1 MKKKTISIVT
11 PCFNEEASI
20 KDCYEAVLGI
30 FETELR
36 AYDRE
41 HIFCD
46 NSSSDRTVEILKQI
60 ASRDSSVK
68 LIVNSRNFGVFNNNF
83 NGVINSSGDA
93 VLLMLPADMQD
104 PPDRLPEF
112 VKLWEQG
119 YEIVFGIRAQREENI
134 FMRNMR
140 YIYYRIISRLSYV
153 EYPPNVGDFQL
164 VDRKVIEPM
173 KLFHDAQ
180 PFMRMMTFDCGFK
193 SIGVPYTWR
202 ARKKGES
209 KIYLRHL
216 FEHGLTGLISYSS
229 IPMRLAFVLGTIL
242 AAISIL
248 FALLNVLVWF
258 VSPGLVPRGV
268 PTVIVAL
275 TFLSGVQLL
284 FLGLIG
290 EYILAIFN
298 QVRGRPLVI
307 ERERINFDEPNQS
320 P

>member
-1 MKKKTISIVT
+1 MKNKTISVVT
-11 PCFNEEASI
+11 PCFNEEESI
-20 KDCYEAVLGI
+20 EDCYEAVRSI
-30 FETELR
+30 FDSELED
-36 AYDRE
+36 YERE

-68 LIVNSRNFGVFNNNF
+68 IIINSRNFGIFNNNF
-83 NGVINSSGDA
+83 NGVINSTGDA
-93 VLLMLPADMQD
+93 VLLLMPADMQD

-119 YEIVFGIRAQREENI
+119 YEIVFGIRAQREEGFI
-134 FMRNMR
+134 MRTLR
-140 YIYYRIISRLSYV
+140 GIYYRIISRLSYV

-164 VDRKVIEPM
+164 VDRKVIESM

-180 PFMRMMTFDCGFK
+180 PFMRMMTFDCGFR
-193 SIGVPYTWR
+193 SVGVPYTWK
-202 ARKKGES
+202 AREKGQS
-209 KIYLRHL
+209 KNYLRHL
-216 FEHGLTGLISYSS
+216 IEQGLTGLISYSS
-229 IPMRLAFVLGTIL
+229 IPMRLAFILGITM

-248 FALLNVLVWF
+248 FAILNFFVLVVF
-258 VSPGLVPRGV
+258 PGLVPRGI

-275 TFLSGVQLL
+275 SFLSGVQLL

-290 EYILAIFN
+290 EYILVIFN

-307 ERERINFDEPNQS
+307 ERERVNFSDMNKTS
-320 P
+320 

>member
-1 MKKKTISIVT
+1 MEKKTISVIT
-11 PCFNEEASI
+11 PCFNEEESI
-20 KDCYEAVLGI
+20 EECYEAVRSI
-30 FETELR
+30 FETELG

-46 NSSSDRTVEILKQI
+46 NNSSDRTVEILKQI
-60 ASRDSSVK
+60 ASRDPSVK
-68 LIVNSRNFGVFNNNF
+68 LIVNSRNFGVLNNNF
-83 NGVINSSGDA
+83 NGVVNSSGDV
-93 VLLMLPADMQD
+93 VLLLLPADMQD

-119 YEIVFGIRAQREENI
+119 YEIVFGIRAQREEGF
-134 FMRNMR
+134 FMRTLR
-140 YIYYRIISRLSYV
+140 YMYYRIISRLSYV

-164 VDRKVIEPM
+164 VDRKVIESM

-193 SIGVPYTWR
+193 SVGVPYTWR
-202 ARKKGES
+202 SRKKGKS
-209 KIYLRHL
+209 KVYLRHL
-216 FEHGLTGLISYSS
+216 FDQGLTGLISFSS
-229 IPMRLAFVLGTIL
+229 IPMRLALLVGTLL
-242 AAISIL
+242 AATSIL
-248 FALLNVLVWF
+248 FALLNVLVLF
-258 VSPGLVPRGV
+258 VFPGLVPRGI

-307 ERERINFDEPNQS
+307 ERERINFDEPNRS